1 MNNKAALAKQDKLYF
16 PQLDSIRGMS
26 FLAIFCYHA
35 FHFSQADF
43 PLGKFV
49 IYLYD
54 NLPLAIDVF
63 FILSSFL
70 LTYLALSEYKK
81 RGNFSFKNYFT
92 RRILRIW
99 PLYFFILL
107 LAFFIFPLIAN
118 RFNASLTLPNPL
130 YYIFFI
136 ANFYTIDHVFFLK
149 FLWTISVEE
158 QFYLLWG
165 FCLRMLRNHLKVIT
179 VILFLVSIVSSAY
192 SIITNTGSYYS
203 TLTYLFDF
211 AAGGTAAIW
220 IFSDNKIVKR
230 IRDLSKGVTLL
241 FYFYPI
247 FHFILFYF
255 LETNTIG
262 ETHNF
267 ISLANRYIFIFY
279 ISAFI
284 IEQMLNVSRTKIFTK
299 NKFLILTG
307 KLSYGLYC
315 FHGITITFVNLL
327 FQHFK
332 LNLSLWLVIPLY
344 FSLNYLIAAASY
356 KFLELPF
363 LKLKNRWRRV

>member
-1 MNNKAALAKQDKLYF
+1 MSNKAASNTQDKLYF

-43 PLGKFV
+43 PLAKFIV
-49 IYLYD
+49 YLYD

-107 LAFFIFPLIAN
+107 LAFLLFPFIAN
-118 RFNASLTLPNPL
+118 RFGTTLTLPNSL

-158 QFYLLWG
+158 QFYLFWG
-165 FCLRMLRNHLKVIT
+165 FCLRMLHNHLKGVT
-179 VILFLVSIVSSAY
+179 AILFFISVGSSAY
-192 SIITNTGSYYS
+192 SIITHTGSYYS

-211 AAGGTAAIW
+211 AAGGIAAIW
-220 IFSDNKIVKR
+220 TFTNSRFIAWLQKM
-230 IRDLSKGVTLL
+230 SKGANYL
-241 FYFYPI
+241 FYFYLI

-255 LETNTIG
+255 LEANSVGRTRD
-262 ETHNF
+262 F
-267 ISLANRYIFIFY
+267 ISLINRYVFILY

-284 IEQMLNVSRTKIFTK
+284 IEQMVSPSRIKIFAK
-299 NKFLILTG
+299 SRFLILTG

-332 LNLSLWLVIPLY
+332 MNVNIWLLVLIY
-344 FSLNYLIAAASY
+344 FSLNYFIAAVSY
-356 KFLELPF
+356 KYLELPF
-363 LKLKNRWRRV
+363 LKLKTRWRRV

>member
-1 MNNKAALAKQDKLYF
+1 MSNKTASTIQDKLYF
-16 PQLDSIRGMS
+16 PQLDSIRGIS

-35 FHFSQADF
+35 FRFSEVDF
-43 PLGKFV
+43 PLEKFV
-49 IYLYD
+49 VYLYG

-107 LAFFIFPLIAN
+107 LAFLVFPFIAN
-118 RFNASLTLPNPL
+118 RFGTSLTLPNSL

-158 QFYLLWG
+158 QFYLFWG
-165 FCLRMLRNHLKVIT
+165 FCLRMLHNHLKVIT
-179 VILFLVSIVSSAY
+179 AILFLISAGSSLY
-192 SIITNTGSYYS
+192 SIISHTASYYS

-211 AAGGTAAIW
+211 AAGGIAAIW
-220 IFSDNKIVKR
+220 IFTENSFVAWMKK
-230 IRDLSKGVTLL
+230 LSKAAMYL
-241 FYFYPI
+241 FYSYLV

-255 LETNTIG
+255 LETNSVG
-262 ETHNF
+262 QMHDY
-267 ISLANRYIFIFY
+267 ISLINRYIFIFY

-284 IEQMLNVSRTKIFTK
+284 IEQMVNACRTKIFAK
-299 NKFLILTG
+299 SRFLILTG

-327 FQHFK
+327 FQHLR
-332 LNLSLWLVIPLY
+332 LNISIWLLVPIY
-344 FSLNYLIAAASY
+344 FLVNYFIAAVSY
-356 KFLELPF
+356 RYLELPF
-363 LKLKNRWRRV
+363 LKLKTRWRRV